1 MSYILEA
8 LRKSERQR
16 RANED
21 PPAARLAAE
30 SPRPATRRRS
40 VVIGLSVLANLALL
54 LYLAIVIKPRTDP
67 DSQAKSGGNPAKS
80 TAELASNPRDPAQEA
95 SKQAAPVATPTGSE
109 TNIERPPTKP
119 RAAAASPPTKAAT
132 LPRSRRETLRT
143 PPSAAVE
150 SHGEAALPQTL
161 PQRRAATTGN
171 LLQRPLTMAPQRRRE
186 IEVDESASDAGFTKP
201 KINVYAYSNRNDADR
216 FVIISN
222 RKYREG
228 DRIEDGG
235 ATVKRIEEHAMT
247 LEYQGQ
253 TYKVPRP

>member
-16 RANED
+16 RANNEL
-21 PPAARLAAE
+21 PLARLADE
-30 SPRPATRRRS
+30 VPRSSHRRPL
-40 VVIGLSVLANLALL
+40 VITLSVLANIGLL
-54 LYLAIVIKPRTDP
+54 VYLLMPLGSSHRNGNAVNPKAVETNTAARLPPDEHGPAAADRNARSSGDGARVLEEVPKVPARPRQGSAQKIGPLPRTKREPAGTVP
-67 DSQAKSGGNPAKS
+67 DGDLAKPAG
-80 TAELASNPRDPAQEA
+80 P
-95 SKQAAPVATPTGSE
+95 
-109 TNIERPPTKP
+109 
-119 RAAAASPPTKAAT
+119 SPQR
-132 LPRSRRETLRT
+132 LNRT
-143 PPSAAVE
+143 PSPSVQRPRIEAPRRDASVE
-150 SHGEAALPQTL
+150 IDEAAGAGLP
-161 PQRRAATTGN
+161 
-171 LLQRPLTMAPQRRRE
+171 
-186 IEVDESASDAGFTKP
+186 KP

-247 LEYQGQ
+247 LEYDGR